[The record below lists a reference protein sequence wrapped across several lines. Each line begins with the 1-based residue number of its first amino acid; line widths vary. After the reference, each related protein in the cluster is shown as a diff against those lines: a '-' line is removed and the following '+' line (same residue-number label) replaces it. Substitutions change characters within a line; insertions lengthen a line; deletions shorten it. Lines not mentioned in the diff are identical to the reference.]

1 MVHTR
6 PKLIVFGDTR
16 KGHVVEAIKEFVGF
30 CDCRAEIIANCSIT
44 ECSTVDFSMAKF
56 AVVFGGDG
64 SILAAARTLVQAAI
78 PIIGVNVGKLGYLAE
93 FNVGEVK
100 KLWDRIISDEKL
112 VEPRMMLKC
121 EVVRDGVVRF
131 SDAAVN
137 DVVINAGPQFRMIEL
152 QVCVDGSPLAG
163 CVGDGLIIS
172 TPTGSTAYNLSAG
185 GPILAADISAMVV
198 TPICPHSLSF
208 RPIVVG
214 AERKVEVHTLH
225 LNEGTTVTL
234 DGQVS
239 NSLNVGDVIR
249 IEKHRGMLKVVSNPM
264 RTQWDTLAGK
274 LNWAGRPNY
283 SGENRV

>member
-1 MVHTR
+1 MVDAR
-6 PKLIVFGDTR
+6 PKLIVFGDTGKDR
-16 KGHVVEAIKEFVGF
+16 VVEAIKEFVGF
-30 CDCRAEIIANCSIT
+30 CDCKAEIIANCSVS
-44 ECSTVDFSMAKF
+44 ECSMVDFSNAKF

-64 SILAAARTLVQAAI
+64 TILSAARTLVQAGI

-100 KLWDRIISDEKL
+100 RLWERLISDEKL
-112 VEPRMMLKC
+112 IEPRMMLKC
-121 EVVRDGVVRF
+121 DVVRNDEVRF

-152 QVCVDGSPLAG
+152 QVIVDGAPLAG
-163 CVGDGLIIS
+163 CVGDGMIIS

-214 AERKVEVHTLH
+214 AERKVEIHALH

-234 DGQVS
+234 DGQVA
-239 NSLNVGDVIR
+239 NSLSIGDVVR

-283 SGENRV
+283 GTRV

>member
-1 MVHTR
+1 MVDAR
-6 PKLIVFGDTR
+6 PKLIVFGDTGKDR
-16 KGHVVEAIKEFVGF
+16 VVEAIKEFVGF
-30 CDCRAEIIANCSIT
+30 CDCKAEIIANCSVS
-44 ECSTVDFSMAKF
+44 ECSMVDFSNAKF

-64 SILAAARTLVQAAI
+64 TILSAARTLVQAGI

-100 KLWDRIISDEKL
+100 RLWERLISDEKL
-112 VEPRMMLKC
+112 IEPRMMLKC
-121 EVVRDGVVRF
+121 DVVRNDEVRF

-152 QVCVDGSPLAG
+152 QVIVDGAPLAG
-163 CVGDGLIIS
+163 CVGDGMIIS

-214 AERKVEVHTLH
+214 AERKVEIHALH

-234 DGQVS
+234 DGQVA
-239 NSLNVGDVIR
+239 NSLSIGDVVR
-249 IEKHRGMLKVVSNPM
+249 IEKHGGMLKVVSNPM

-283 SGENRV
+283 GTRV